1 MKAKELRKLS
11 LQDLLKKEEELRR
24 EILNLRFKKQIE
36 GLKDKMAIRKA
47 RRDLARVLTIIR
59 EKQMEEQKK
68 QMEGQK

>member
-1 MKAKELRKLS
+1 
-11 LQDLLKKEEELRR
+11 LKKEEELRR

>member
-11 LQDLLKKEEELRR
+11 LEDLLKKEEELRR
-24 EILNLRFKKQIE
+24 QILTLRFKKQIE

-47 RRDLARVLTIIR
+47 KRDLARVLTIIR

>member
-59 EKQMEEQKK
+59 EKQME
-68 QMEGQK
+68 GQR

>member
-11 LQDLLKKEEELRR
+11 LEDLLKKEEELRR
-24 EILNLRFKKQIE
+24 QILILRFKKQIE
-36 GLKDKMAIRKA
+36 GLKDKMVIRKA
-47 RRDLARVLTIIR
+47 RKDLARVLTIIR

>member
-11 LQDLLKKEEELRR
+11 LEDLLKKEEELRR
-24 EILNLRFKKQIE
+24 QILVLRFKKQIE

-59 EKQMEEQKK
+59 EKQME
-68 QMEGQK
+68 GQK

>member
-24 EILNLRFKKQIE
+24 EILSLRFKKQIE

>member
-11 LQDLLKKEEELRR
+11 LKDLLKKEEELRR
-24 EILNLRFKKQIE
+24 EIINLRFKKQIE

-59 EKQMEEQKK
+59 EKQME
-68 QMEGQK
+68 GQK

>member
-11 LQDLLKKEEELRR
+11 LEDLLKKEEELRR
-24 EILNLRFKKQIE
+24 QILTLRFKKQIE

-59 EKQMEEQKK
+59 EKQMEGQKK

>member
-11 LQDLLKKEEELRR
+11 LEDLLKKEEELRR
-24 EILNLRFKKQIE
+24 QILILRFKKQIE
-36 GLKDKMAIRKA
+36 GLKDKTAIRKA

>member
-11 LQDLLKKEEELRR
+11 LEDLLKKEEELRR
-24 EILNLRFKKQIE
+24 QILSLRFKKQIE

-59 EKQMEEQKK
+59 EKQVEEQKK

>member
-1 MKAKELRKLS
+1 MKAKELRNLS

-47 RRDLARVLTIIR
+47 RRDLARVLTVIR
-59 EKQMEEQKK
+59 EKQME
-68 QMEGQK
+68 GQK

>member
-1 MKAKELRKLS
+1 MKAKELRNLS

-47 RRDLARVLTIIR
+47 RRDLARVLTVIR
-59 EKQMEEQKK
+59 EKQME
-68 QMEGQK
+68 GQR

>member
-11 LQDLLKKEEELRR
+11 LEDLLKKEEELRR
-24 EILNLRFKKQIE
+24 QILTLRFKKQIE

-59 EKQMEEQKK
+59 EKQME
-68 QMEGQK
+68 GQK

>member
-11 LQDLLKKEEELRR
+11 LEDLLKKEEELRKQ
-24 EILNLRFKKQIE
+24 ILVLRFKKQIE

-59 EKQMEEQKK
+59 EKQMEEQK
-68 QMEGQK
+68 

>member
-1 MKAKELRKLS
+1 MKAKELRNLS

-59 EKQMEEQKK
+59 EKQME
-68 QMEGQK
+68 GQK

>member
-11 LQDLLKKEEELRR
+11 LEDLLKKEEELRR

>member
-11 LQDLLKKEEELRR
+11 LEDLLKKEEELRR
-24 EILNLRFKKQIE
+24 QILILRFKKRIE

-59 EKQMEEQKK
+59 EKQME
-68 QMEGQK
+68 GQK

>member
-11 LQDLLKKEEELRR
+11 LEDLLKKEEELRR
-24 EILNLRFKKQIE
+24 QILSLRFKKQIE

-59 EKQMEEQKK
+59 EKQME
-68 QMEGQK
+68 GQK